1 MVHITKKL
9 FTATLAVMLAAGL
22 LISPVSAAGGVWD
35 YEYTENPDGSVTI
48 TAYSGSSTSVAIPG
62 MLGGRPVREIGA
74 GTFAGHSQIKEV
86 YFENGVSVIGAGTF
100 SGCTSLEVLVLPPS
114 VEIIEENAFFGC
126 TSLSEVDFA
135 GGLKKI
141 GEGAFLDCALEYAY
155 LPATLEEVGAGAFA
169 GSTPLEFVVVANPS
183 ATARYGAGCFGR
195 AKVYADYDSAAR
207 SFAAAEQLE
216 FSAINQVTDFEYQV
230 LSGGVRITA
239 CTGSTETVV
248 VPGEIAG
255 KKVIAIGDRAF
266 SADAGRCA
274 DARIIILPDSIRT
287 IGSYAFS
294 GTSSLEY
301 IRMPRE
307 LEDVIGQNTFKNCSS
322 LRSIR
327 IPFGIER
334 IEMEAFYGC
343 LSLTRVE
350 LASSV
355 TSIAAGAFGGCPAL
369 AKLICHGDE
378 PACDYRDVVSDM
390 VSFAGVGDMTVY
402 IKAGTDWSLVDNMW
416 YPNGT
421 SPEYEG
427 YRIEVIEH
435 DCFFLEKVITPV
447 SCANSGV
454 SEFYCPFCGQS
465 YFEHYPR
472 EEHSYVSTGII
483 NGIETFRCIR
493 CNESYLLYHIDHAD
507 ISPVIDTERPQG
519 SMVTSVEVRFLGKP
533 LTYGIDYTFTEEYNS
548 QYRRVELVFAGLGE
562 YTGTK
567 RLAYRLA
574 DNKWLTPHWV
584 TVTGASGSGWYYHND
599 IVEMS
604 ADPAPAGM
612 EVGEWHFSEGVEYT
626 SVRGDDAMFVMPDR
640 DVTVT
645 LTFVPIEETSTP
657 DTEETTTA
665 PPEYETTTE
674 PHEEQTTTEP
684 PATESPDEPTEPA
697 ETEPFIRTP
706 EGWEIVKKAIIWGVV
721 LLVSLTAMVAASI
734 ILLKKEKIE
743 ENKTE
748 GPKK

>member
-1 MVHITKKL
+1 MAHITKKL
-9 FTATLAVMLAAGL
+9 LAAALAAMLAIGL
-22 LISPVSAAGGVWD
+22 LVSPVSADGGVWD

-48 TAYSGSSTSVAIPG
+48 TAYSGNSTEVAIPG

-74 GTFAGHSQIKEV
+74 GAFAGHSEIKEV
-86 YFENGVSVIGAGTF
+86 YFENGVSVIGAGAF

-114 VEIIEENAFFGC
+114 VVIIEENAFFGC

-141 GEGAFLDCALEYAY
+141 GEGAFADCALEYAY
-155 LPATLEEVGAGAFA
+155 LPATLDEVGAGAFA
-169 GSTPLEFVVVANPS
+169 GDTPLEFAVVTNPS
-183 ATARYGAGCFGR
+183 AEARYGAGCFGR
-195 AKVYADYDSAAR
+195 AKVYAHKASAAM

-216 FSAINQVTDFEYQV
+216 FSAVSQVIDFQYQV
-230 LSGGVRITA
+230 FSGGVRITA
-239 CTGSTETVV
+239 CTSGAEAVV
-248 VPGEIAG
+248 VPDEIAG
-255 KKVIAIGDRAF
+255 KKVIAIADRAF
-266 SADAGRCA
+266 SADSGRCA
-274 DARIIILPDSIRT
+274 DAKIIVLPDSVRT
-287 IGSYAFS
+287 IGNYAFS

-307 LEDVIGQNTFKNCSS
+307 LDGSIGQNTFKNCSS

-327 IPFGIER
+327 IPVGIER
-334 IEMEAFYGC
+334 IETEAFYGC
-343 LSLTRVE
+343 TSLTGVE

-355 TSIAAGAFGGCPAL
+355 SSIAAGAFGGCSAL

-378 PACDYRDVVSDM
+378 PVCDYRDTVPAM
-390 VSFAGVGDMTVY
+390 VSFAGVGNMIVY
-402 IKAGTDWSLVDNMW
+402 IKAGTDWRLVKSMW

-421 SPEYEG
+421 GPEYVG
-427 YRIEVIEH
+427 YRVEVIDH
-435 DCFFLEKVITPV
+435 DCFFLEKIITPV

-472 EEHSYVSTGII
+472 EEHSYVSTGIV
-483 NGIETFRCIR
+483 NGVETFRCIR

-507 ISPVIDTERPQG
+507 ISPAIDAERPQG
-519 SMVTSVEVRFLGKP
+519 SMVTSVEVSFMGKL

-548 QYRRVELVFAGLGE
+548 QYRRVELVFTGLGE

-567 RLAYRLA
+567 RLAYRFA
-574 DNKWLTPHWV
+574 DDRWLTPHLV
-584 TVTGASGSGWYYHND
+584 TVIGASGSGWYYHND

-665 PPEYETTTE
+665 PLESETSTEPYEEQPITEPPTTE
-674 PHEEQTTTEP
+674 P
-684 PATESPDEPTEPA
+684 PDEPTELH
-697 ETEPFIRTP
+697 ETEPFIKTP
-706 EGWEIVKKAIIWGVV
+706 EGWEIIKKAIVWGAV